1 MPLSE
6 KEKEA
11 KRKEYQKEYQKKY
24 KKEKTEMIMVSKGT
38 VATIKNHLELLNSKE
53 SIGAYVRKAVKTQIE
68 LDDEMYGV
76 TTDMS
81 GYIEKKKPQSEEP
94 LYYSVTSNPNE
105 LQSVG
110 GTKYLPTAMRM
121 AKALGKEYVIVA
133 YNDVSGARKYILK
146 MNEKGDWVKTDEF
159 DI

>member
-1 MPLSE
+1 MPVSE
-6 KEKEA
+6 SN
-11 KRKEYQKEYQKKY
+11 KRAIKKY
-24 KKEKTEMIMVSKGT
+24 YKNNYDKTEVPKGT
-38 VATIKNHLELLNSKE
+38 TALIKKHFEAVGEKGSVVQF
-53 SIGAYVRKAVKTQIE
+53 IGKAVKNLIE
-68 LDDEMYGV
+68 AEDEMYGV

-81 GYIEKKKPQSEEP
+81 GYMEKKKPQSEEP

-133 YNDVSGARKYILK
+133 YNDVSGVREYILK
-146 MNEKGDWVKTDEF
+146 MNEKGDWVKTNEF
-159 DI
+159 DV